1 MQIRSYIMILKIIQ
15 KPTNGFLGGPK
26 YNKFTLHANGVS
38 FNVEIQQSIS
48 RIICIDSS
56 ESNNYQDYLDIFYS
70 LETLLMLCDGQFIP
84 TISAFEDDIEITC
97 SWNKRRL
104 PSYSSA
110 DFMLGSG
117 NKLIDY
123 SEIIDEEM
131 FKKWYDLKTEL
142 DLNFKMMLYCV
153 SSVEMPKDMQCAF
166 MTEAFLGIYELALK
180 RYPAIKAPPIPKGES
195 KLKCYLIALFEKFG
209 AIIFGEELAI
219 NKNTFAQI
227 LVNSR
232 NRIAHIS
239 SKQDRVFLN
248 GEECVMY
255 LKKLSLLYRIIIFD
269 HLEIPEELY
278 KDKLSSAITSIDK
291 NKTMTEFF
299 GKLKSFS

>member
-1 MQIRSYIMILKIIQ
+1 MKIGEFIKRRRKELNLSQSDIADALFVTIPTVSKWENNGRIPDISFFSSLAKILKVD
-15 KPTNGFLGGPK
+15 LE
-26 YNKFTLHANGVS
+26 S
-38 FNVEIQQSIS
+38 FV
-48 RIICIDSS
+48 
-56 ESNNYQDYLDIFYS
+56 
-70 LETLLMLCDGQFIP
+70 
-84 TISAFEDDIEITC
+84 
-97 SWNKRRL
+97 
-104 PSYSSA
+104 
-110 DFMLGSG
+110 
-117 NKLIDY
+117 
-123 SEIIDEEM
+123 
-131 FKKWYDLKTEL
+131 
-142 DLNFKMMLYCV
+142 
-153 SSVEMPKDMQCAF
+153 
-166 MTEAFLGIYELALK
+166 
-180 RYPAIKAPPIPKGES
+180 KGES

>member
-1 MQIRSYIMILKIIQ
+1 MLLKITQ

-26 YNKFTLHANGVS
+26 YNKFTLDANGVN
-38 FNVEIQQSIS
+38 FNIEIQQSVE

-56 ESNNYQDYLDIFYS
+56 ETNNYKYYLDIFYT
-70 LETLLMLCDGQFIP
+70 LETLLMICDGYFIP
-84 TISAFEDDIEITC
+84 TISAFEDEVEITS

-104 PSYSSA
+104 SSYSSA
-110 DFMLGSG
+110 DFMLGAG

-123 SEIIDEEM
+123 SEIINEEM
-131 FKKWYDLKTEL
+131 FKKWNDLKSEL

-166 MTEAFLGIYELALK
+166 LTEAFSGIYELAIEK
-180 RYPAIKAPPIPKGES
+180 YSDIKVKKASKGES
-195 KLKCYLIALFEKFG
+195 DLKYYLVALFEKFG
-209 AIIFGEELAI
+209 GIIFGEELAI
-219 NKNTFAQI
+219 NKYAFAQI

-239 SKQDRVFLN
+239 SKQNRTFLN

-269 HLEIPEELY
+269 YLELSESLY
-278 KDKLSSAITSIDK
+278 NDKLSSAVTSINNHK
-291 NKTMTEFF
+291 SMSEFF
-299 GKLKSFS
+299 DKLKNYS

>member
-1 MQIRSYIMILKIIQ
+1 MILKIIQ

-26 YNKFTLHANGVS
+26 YNKFTLCANGFS
-38 FNVEIQQSIS
+38 FNIEIQQSIT

-56 ESNNYQDYLDIFYS
+56 ESNNYKDYLDIFYT
-70 LETLLMLCDGQFIP
+70 LETLLMICDGHFMP
-84 TISAFEDDIEITC
+84 TVSAFEDDIEITS

-110 DFMLGSG
+110 DFMLGTW

-123 SEIIDEEM
+123 SEIIDEDM
-131 FKKWYDLKTEL
+131 FMKWYGLKKEL

-153 SSVEMPKDMQCAF
+153 SSVEMPKDIQCAF
-166 MTEAFLGIYELALK
+166 MTEAFLGIYELV
-180 RYPAIKAPPIPKGES
+180 IKKHLTVKMNKIPDGES
-195 KLKCYLIALFEKFG
+195 KLKYYLIALFEKFG
-209 AIIFGEELAI
+209 AVIFGKELTI
-219 NKNTFAQI
+219 NKNSFAQI

-239 SKQDRVFLN
+239 SRQDRVFLN

-269 HLEIPEELY
+269 HLEISEDLY
-278 KDKLSSAITSIDK
+278 KDKLSSATNPIDNHK
-291 NKTMTEFF
+291 SMSEFF
-299 GKLKSFS
+299 DKLKNFS

>member
-1 MQIRSYIMILKIIQ
+1 MILKIIQ

-56 ESNNYQDYLDIFYS
+56 ESNNYKDYLDIFYT
-70 LETLLMLCDGQFIP
+70 LETLLMICDGHFMP
-84 TISAFEDDIEITC
+84 TVSAFEDDIEITS

-110 DFMLGSG
+110 DFMLGTW

-123 SEIIDEEM
+123 SEIIDEDM
-131 FKKWYDLKTEL
+131 FMKWYDLKKEL

-153 SSVEMPKDMQCAF
+153 SSVEMPKDIQCAF
-166 MTEAFLGIYELALK
+166 MTEAFLGIYELVIK
-180 RYPAIKAPPIPKGES
+180 KYPTVKMNKIPDGES
-195 KLKCYLIALFEKFG
+195 KLKYYLIALFEKFG
-209 AIIFGEELAI
+209 AVIFGKELTI
-219 NKNTFAQI
+219 NKNSFAQI

-239 SKQDRVFLN
+239 SRQNRVFLN

-269 HLEIPEELY
+269 HLEISEDLY
-278 KDKLSSAITSIDK
+278 KDKLSSATTSIDNHK
-291 NKTMTEFF
+291 SMSEFF
-299 GKLKSFS
+299 DKLKNFS